1 MADEKE
7 DVASEEDNK
16 AELYDEINS
25 LYDNPPR
32 EEGEQDDSRSQ

>member
-1 MADEKE
+1 MGEEKE
-7 DVASEEDNK
+7 DVGSEDDNK

-32 EEGEQDDSRSQ
+32 EEGELDDSRSQ